1 MSNPEDS
8 AGHAERAALHE
19 LDRAVGEAV
28 ERLRSLRVR
37 AEESEARA
45 KDLQELLRRF
55 TGDPEEAGR
64 LLGRL
69 RALEAEN
76 TDLRQRLAGGREGV
90 ERMLAR
96 LRFLEEQR

>member
-8 AGHAERAALHE
+8 AAQAEHAALHE
-19 LDRAVGEAV
+19 LDRAVGAAV
-28 ERLRSLRVR
+28 ARMRSLRVR
-37 AEESEARA
+37 AEEAASRARDA
-45 KDLQELLRRF
+45 QEILRRF
-55 TGDPEEAGR
+55 TGDPEEATR
-64 LLGRL
+64 LLGRM

-76 TDLRQRLAGGREGV
+76 ADLRQRLARGREGV